1 MDRSQF
7 RRAILIW
14 VALLIIFLYTF
25 PLILIA
31 IVSVSSCQTT
41 GGACGA
47 LAAVI
52 GMIAKPPV
60 IFLIGILIL
69 RAVHLRV
76 RWLEISP
83 GWSVAAILWFVGS
96 APFLIGMRNFWGAN
110 FGLGLLYVQPPGLLA
125 FLLIFI
131 IFLCVVEFPV
141 LSGWDGMRRAAW
153 LVAKIAAVHAT
164 VLLSTTI
171 VAGITVI
178 PFLAGI
184 IGSAGLAGLSQVRLI
199 SGQLAHLASIGLP
212 GSIVLWADLAI
223 FAAALCVVVIRQN
236 RGSGWR
242 PEQPAPQ
249 SDARAPGRTARP
261 FGRRGQS

>member
-1 MDRSQF
+1 MDTRQF
-7 RRAILIW
+7 RITILLWI
-14 VALLIIFLYTF
+14 ALLVIFLYTF
-25 PLILIA
+25 PLVLIT
-31 IVSVSSCQTT
+31 VVKLSSCETT

-52 GMIAKPPV
+52 GMIGKPPI

-110 FGLGLLYVQPPGLLA
+110 FGLGLIHLPPPGLLA
-125 FLLIFI
+125 FLLAFI
-131 IFLCVVEFPV
+131 VFLCVVGFPV
-141 LSGWDGMRRAAW
+141 MSGWDGVRRAAW
-153 LVAKIAAVHAT
+153 MVAKVAAVHAT
-164 VLLSTTI
+164 ILLYTTI
-171 VAGITVI
+171 VAGVTVI

-199 SGQLAHLASIGLP
+199 LGQLAHLASIGLP
-212 GSIVLWADLAI
+212 RSTVLWADLAI
-223 FAAALCVVVIRQN
+223 FAAALCIVAIRQKS
-236 RGSGWR
+236 GSGR
-242 PEQPAPQ
+242 QPQQPDPQ
-249 SDARAPGRTARP
+249 SHQGIRGRPTRP
-261 FGRRGQS
+261 FGRRIG